1 MIAAAWSLTLQGIS
15 FVSIPLLSD
24 RKEQEKTQ
32 WNKRVAIHILRERS
46 PLSSPE
52 LAVLKLAI

>member
-1 MIAAAWSLTLQGIS
+1 MIAAASSLTLQGIS
-15 FVSIPLLSD
+15 FVSIPLFSD

-32 WNKRVAIHILRERS
+32 WNKWVAIHILRERS
-46 PLSSPE
+46 TLSSPE